1 MRKILRKILKKILSK
16 ILFLI
21 IILRKTSETCEGDG
35 LDRMGNIGS
44 AAGSHRINRSIAF
57 SDGDDDCIVMIR
69 DHL

>member
-1 MRKILRKILKKILSK
+1 MRK

-57 SDGDDDCIVMIR
+57 SDDDDDHMVMIMKYGSSLLMN
-69 DHL
+69 HHPQ

>member
-1 MRKILRKILKKILSK
+1 MRKIL
-16 ILFLI
+16 FLV
-21 IILRKTSETCEGDG
+21 IILRKIETCEGDG